1 MSGHQPNIVVGV
13 DGSEASADALRWA
26 AGQAELTGGR
36 LHVIIAWRPPV
47 TYGIPAEYAD
57 VDFEKEARRKAETVL
72 GEVLG
77 TQPAVPVDTQVTEGH
92 AAPILVKAASG
103 ADLLVVGS
111 HGHGAFVGM
120 LLGSTS
126 QYCAEHANC
135 PVVIVRPTQPPQ

>member
-1 MSGHQPNIVVGV
+1 MTSQQPTIVVGV
-13 DGSEASADALRWA
+13 DGSETSADALRWA

-36 LHVIIAWRPPV
+36 LHVITAWHRPV
-47 TYGIPAEYAD
+47 TYGDPADYSD
-57 VDFEKEARRKAETVL
+57 VDFEKEARRKAATVL

-77 TQPAVPVDTQVTEGH
+77 TQPAVPVDTQVIEGH
-92 AAPILVKAASG
+92 AAPALVGAARQ

-126 QYCAEHANC
+126 QHCAQHASC
-135 PVVIVRPTQPPQ
+135 PIVIVRHRARH